1 MCQFVFIEYC
11 VFIDIGDWN
20 IALKSTFE
28 GENIVRSGK
37 FAFEGINK
45 DPTRH
50 RNPHHTYDYDY
61 YDMPMRRYIYK
72 TGNVTGLLLRRKF
85 VG

>member
-37 FAFEGINK
+37 FAFEGIYK

-50 RNPHHTYDYDY
+50 RNPHYT
-61 YDMPMRRYIYK
+61 YDMPTRRYFYK
-72 TGNVTGLLLRRKF
+72 TGNVTGLLVRRKF
-85 VG
+85 VGKMD